1 MEDIDHVFRSCAVAR
16 SFWSQVLPDVISAAQ
31 LHLRFQDWWLGNL
44 GNSKLNPVFGIGAWL
59 LWKRRNRLIFE
70 GEAWSTGELCH
81 QSKFWE
87 HLLSSSWK
95 AGQLSRETPGL
106 ARQAQLIGWRPA
118 NEGRAAAGGLIRD
131 HKGNLISYFAANLG
145 SCSIMRA
152 ELRGII
158 EGMSLAWDKGV
169 RRLCI
174 QTDSKAAVSILAKVD
189 NLNHRHASLVE
200 QFHALKNRD
209 WEVSIHHIFRE
220 ANCAADYLANLGH
233 TLDMGLH
240 VFSFPD
246 SSLLYW
252 LRYDL
257 IGVCLPRYFNNIS

>member
-1 MEDIDHVFRSCAVAR
+1 
-16 SFWSQVLPDVISAAQ
+16 
-31 LHLRFQDWWLGNL
+31 
-44 GNSKLNPVFGIGAWL
+44 
-59 LWKRRNRLIFE
+59 
-70 GEAWSTGELCH
+70 
-81 QSKFWE
+81 
-87 HLLSSSWK
+87 
-95 AGQLSRETPGL
+95 
-106 ARQAQLIGWRPA
+106 
-118 NEGRAAAGGLIRD
+118 
-131 HKGNLISYFAANLG
+131 
-145 SCSIMRA
+145 MRA

>member
-1 MEDIDHVFRSCAVAR
+1 
-16 SFWSQVLPDVISAAQ
+16 
-31 LHLRFQDWWLGNL
+31 
-44 GNSKLNPVFGIGAWL
+44 
-59 LWKRRNRLIFE
+59 
-70 GEAWSTGELCH
+70 
-81 QSKFWE
+81 
-87 HLLSSSWK
+87 
-95 AGQLSRETPGL
+95 
-106 ARQAQLIGWRPA
+106 
-118 NEGRAAAGGLIRD
+118 
-131 HKGNLISYFAANLG
+131 
-145 SCSIMRA
+145 MRA

-169 RRLCI
+169 RKLCI
-174 QTDSKAAVSILAKVD
+174 QTDSKAAVSIL
-189 NLNHRHASLVE
+189 
-200 QFHALKNRD
+200 NRD

-257 IGVCLPRYFNNIS
+257 IGVCLPRYFNNNS